1 MSVRLSESGD
11 GLTGTTGR
19 GLGRL
24 AARGEEMAFC
34 GGIARLTRPIPSS
47 HPTAD
52 PISCSSLFPSFRSAD
67 FVPSFPMPFPPRGA
81 VEAARQTEG
90 DQQIPAEDCL
100 EESLALRLSEDTTFC

>member
-1 MSVRLSESGD
+1 
-11 GLTGTTGR
+11 
-19 GLGRL
+19 
-24 AARGEEMAFC
+24 MAFC

-90 DQQIPAEDCL
+90 DQLGDNSDGTFENEFPDSKATFFSYHQTHQIEI
-100 EESLALRLSEDTTFC
+100 LSYCIDRSKMIVDDTV

>member
-1 MSVRLSESGD
+1 MSVRLSDAE
-11 GLTGTTGR
+11 TGR

-90 DQQIPAEDCL
+90 DQQGENSDG
-100 EESLALRLSEDTTFC
+100 TFENEFPDSKAIFFS